1 MVHLLTIDLFAC
13 MHGKNIKQDDWVLCR
28 VFYKSRGMAFNKQ
41 GGGGGVGGVLMEP
54 CFDETSSSST
64 LPTLVDN
71 FITFDQQSPLM
82 VFGGCDQVPCFSTP
96 PFPNLATTPTHTP
109 SMAHESCEDKKV
121 IKVVLNHLTKT
132 SILGDG
138 YLSESGLSSMWNSY

>member
-1 MVHLLTIDLFAC
+1 
-13 MHGKNIKQDDWVLCR
+13 
-28 VFYKSRGMAFNKQ
+28 
-41 GGGGGVGGVLMEP
+41 MEP

-138 YLSESGLSSMWNSY
+138 YLSESGLSSMWNSYWNIYVYIYIYLFAYMPLLNFKHMYILCVLIFFSLYL